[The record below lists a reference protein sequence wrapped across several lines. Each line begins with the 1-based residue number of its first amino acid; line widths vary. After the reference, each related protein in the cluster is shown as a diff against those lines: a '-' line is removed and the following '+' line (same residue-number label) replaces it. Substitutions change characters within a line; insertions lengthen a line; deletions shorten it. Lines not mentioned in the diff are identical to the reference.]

1 MSIFM
6 QDLRYALRTMARNP
20 AFTVVALVV
29 LMLGIGA
36 NSALFSVVHSV
47 LLDPLPYPDSERL
60 MQVGRELPMGRSNAV
75 SATQF
80 LFWQEHNRSFELMAT
95 YDGQGGGTNLVEGD
109 RPEFIPALRVSS
121 DFFAVLGT
129 PPQIGRDFA
138 PGDGVEGAAKVAII
152 SDGLWRRRFGA
163 DPLVLGRVLRL
174 SGVNHTVIGVA
185 ARGFEFNTHGDIW
198 TPLTLVSDPQ
208 DRGAVYY
215 VVARLRPEATV
226 QSAQA
231 DMTAVAE
238 QLRAELPNTMGER
251 EKVFVRPHLDQIV
264 GSVRPALLILS
275 GAVGLVLL
283 IACANVAN
291 LLLARATGR
300 KREIALRA
308 TLGAGRWRIVRQ
320 LMTECL
326 VLSLIG
332 GSLGFLLSRW
342 GMSAL
347 LRGGPGNLPRA
358 AAIEVDGTVFLFTLT
373 VAVLAVALFGL
384 FPAVQATKVDLHE
397 ALKEGSNRAGAGR
410 RGGRARG
417 ALVVSEIALAMVLLV
432 GATLLIDSFL
442 RVTRLDPG
450 YDYDRVLTMKMSFG
464 GRRDLTSA
472 KFTTL
477 AGDFI
482 ERLEASPGIEAAATI
497 STLPLEHGLMN
508 LFNVQGRTAPDE
520 GQEAGRAQWRLIS
533 NDYFRVMGIP
543 LRRGRTFTDLDT
555 RDSEPVTI
563 INDALARRY
572 FPNEDP
578 IGQGLV
584 STDPAS
590 DDPPT
595 RIVGV
600 VGDVRELALDRP
612 ATPTMFVPAAQ
623 VADEDTAF
631 IANILPTGWVV
642 RTAGDP
648 LTYGPVV
655 QREMLAVNRDLP
667 VSSIRSMEQVMGT
680 SIATRQFNTLLLG
693 LFAALALLL
702 AVAGIYGVMSYSVAQ
717 RTHEIGVRMALGAA
731 RGATLRMIL
740 GQGMKLAAIGVV
752 VGILGALALTRLM
765 MALLFEISATDPLI
779 ILLVATLLLA
789 AAAIA
794 CIVPALRATRVDPLI
809 AMRSE

>member
-1 MSIFM
+1 
-6 QDLRYALRTMARNP
+6 
-20 AFTVVALVV
+20 
-29 LMLGIGA
+29 
-36 NSALFSVVHSV
+36 
-47 LLDPLPYPDSERL
+47 
-60 MQVGRELPMGRSNAV
+60 
-75 SATQF
+75 
-80 LFWQEHNRSFELMAT
+80 
-95 YDGQGGGTNLVEGD
+95 
-109 RPEFIPALRVSS
+109 VSS
-121 DFFAVLGT
+121 RFFGVLGA
-129 PPQIGRDFA
+129 PPQIGRDFTLE
-138 PGDGVEGAAKVAII
+138 DGVEGAAKVAII
-152 SDGLWRRRFGA
+152 SDGLWHRRFGG

-185 ARGFEFNTHGDIW
+185 ARGFQFTTHGDIW
-198 TPLTLVSDPQ
+198 TPLTLVFDSQ
-208 DRGAVYY
+208 DRGAVFY
-215 VVARLRPEATV
+215 VVARLKPEATL
-226 QSAQA
+226 QSAQV

-238 QLRAELPNTMGER
+238 RLRAELPDTMGDR
-251 EKVFVRPHLDQIV
+251 EKVFVRPHLEQVV

-326 VLSLIG
+326 VLSLAG

-342 GMSAL
+342 GISAL
-347 LRGGPGNLPRA
+347 IRSGPGNLPRA
-358 AAIEVDGTVFLFTLT
+358 AAIEVDGTVFLFTLV
-373 VAVLAVALFGL
+373 VAVVSVVLFGL
-384 FPAVQATKVDLHE
+384 FPALQATKVDLHE
-397 ALKEGSNRAGAGR
+397 ALKEGSSRAGVGL

-417 ALVVSEIALAMVLLV
+417 ALVVSEIALALVLLV

-442 RVTRLDPG
+442 RVTRLNPG

-464 GRRDLTSA
+464 GMGDLTSA
-472 KFTTL
+472 KFANL
-477 AGDFI
+477 SRDFI
-482 ERLEASPGIEAAATI
+482 ERLEGSPGIERAATI

-508 LFNVQGRTAPDE
+508 LFNVQGRPAPDGGRE
-520 GQEAGRAQWRLIS
+520 PGRAQWRIIS
-533 NDYFRVMGIP
+533 NDYFQVMGIP

-555 RDSEPVTI
+555 QGSERVTI

-572 FPNEDP
+572 FADEDP
-578 IGQGLV
+578 IGRALV
-584 STDPAS
+584 SPDPSS

-623 VADEDTAF
+623 EADEVTAFKEADEVTAF

-655 QREMLAVNRDLP
+655 QREMLGVNRELP
-667 VSSIRSMEQVMGT
+667 VSNIRSMEQVMGT
-680 SIATRQFNTLLLG
+680 SIATRQFNTLLLA
-693 LFAALALLL
+693 LFAGLALLL

-731 RGATLRMIL
+731 RGATLRMIF
-740 GQGMKLAAIGVV
+740 GQGMRLAAIGVV
-752 VGILGALALTRLM
+752 VGILGAFALTRLM
-765 MALLFEISATDPLI
+765 LSLLFEISATDPLVF
-779 ILLVATLLLA
+779 LLVTAVLFA
-789 AAAIA
+789 AAAVA
-794 CIVPALRATRVDPLI
+794 CVVPALRATRVDPLI

>member
-1 MSIFM
+1 M

-20 AFTVVALVV
+20 GFTIVALVI

-60 MQVGRELPMGRSNAV
+60 MQIGRELPMGRSSAV

-80 LFWQEHNRSFELMAT
+80 LFWEEHNRSFETMAT

-109 RPEFIPALRVSS
+109 RPEFLPALRVSS
-121 DFFAVLGT
+121 RFFEVLGA

-138 PGDGVEGAAKVAII
+138 PEDGVEGAAKVAII
-152 SDGLWRRRFGA
+152 SDGLWRRRFGG

-185 ARGFEFNTHGDIW
+185 ARGFQFNTHGDIW
-198 TPLTLVSDPQ
+198 TPLTLVFDSQ
-208 DRGAVYY
+208 DRGAVFY
-215 VVARLRPEATV
+215 VVARLKPEATL
-226 QSAQA
+226 QSAQV

-238 QLRAELPNTMGER
+238 RLRAELPDTMGDR
-251 EKVFVRPHLDQIV
+251 EKVFVRPHLEQVV

-326 VLSLIG
+326 ALSLAG

-342 GMSAL
+342 GISAL
-347 LRGGPGNLPRA
+347 IRSGPGNLPRA
-358 AAIEVDGTVFLFTLT
+358 AAIEVDGTVFLFTLV
-373 VAVLAVALFGL
+373 VAVVSVVLFGL
-384 FPAVQATKVDLHE
+384 FPALQATKVDLHE
-397 ALKEGSNRAGAGR
+397 ALKEGSSRAGVGL

-417 ALVVSEIALAMVLLV
+417 ALVVSEIALALVLLV

-442 RVTRLDPG
+442 RVTRLNPG

-464 GRRDLTSA
+464 GMGDLTSA
-472 KFTTL
+472 KFTNLTR
-477 AGDFI
+477 DFI
-482 ERLEASPGIEAAATI
+482 ERLEASPGIERAATI

-508 LFNVQGRTAPDE
+508 LFNVQGRPAPDGGRE
-520 GQEAGRAQWRLIS
+520 PGRAQWRIIS
-533 NDYFRVMGIP
+533 NDYFQVMGIP

-555 RDSEPVTI
+555 QGSERVTI

-572 FPNEDP
+572 FADEDP
-578 IGQGLV
+578 IGRALV
-584 STDPAS
+584 SPDPSS

-623 VADEDTAF
+623 EADEVTAF

-655 QREMLAVNRDLP
+655 QREMLGVNRELP
-667 VSSIRSMEQVMGT
+667 VSNIRSMEQVMGT
-680 SIATRQFNTLLLG
+680 SIATRQFNTLLLA
-693 LFAALALLL
+693 LFAGLALLL

-731 RGATLRMIL
+731 RGATLRMIF
-740 GQGMKLAAIGVV
+740 GQGMRLAAIGVV
-752 VGILGALALTRLM
+752 VGILGAFALTRLM
-765 MALLFEISATDPLI
+765 LSLLFEISATDPLVF
-779 ILLVATLLLA
+779 LLVTAVLFA
-789 AAAIA
+789 AAAVA
-794 CIVPALRATRVDPLI
+794 CVVPALRATRVDPLI